1 MLKEGVVF
9 LRKIKKTFDANKE
22 VCYIKRNG
30 SARVSS
36 YLHDLQIIVAFRVSR
51 LERLYFFN
59 FSYFFISNLLTRV
72 EAQLQLQKRLGL
84 SR

>member
-36 YLHDLQIIVAFRVSR
+36 YLHDF
-51 LERLYFFN
+51 E
-59 FSYFFISNLLTRV
+59 
-72 EAQLQLQKRLGL
+72 
-84 SR
+84 